1 MLGAVT
7 VRQFLVMTS
16 LGVASLTTA
25 FAADMVSIKGS
36 IVNMRSGPSTRTEAL
51 WELNKDYPL
60 KVLKRKG
67 GWLQV
72 QDFENDRGWVS
83 RKLTSKTAYH
93 VVKSNTANIRSGPS
107 TKYPIISKAERGDVL
122 RTRGKKSGWIKV
134 QPGSGKSGWVSG
146 KLVWGW

>member
-1 MLGAVT
+1 MFGAVT
-7 VRQFLVMTS
+7 VRQLIVVAS
-16 LGVASLTTA
+16 LGVAGLTTT
-25 FAADMVSIKGS
+25 FAAEMVSIKGS
-36 IVNMRSGPSTRTEAL
+36 IVNMRSGPGTRTEAL
-51 WELNKDYPL
+51 WELKKGYPL

-67 GWLQV
+67 SWLQV

-107 TKYPIISKAERGDVL
+107 TRYPIVGQAERGDVL
-122 RTRGKKSGWIKV
+122 RTRGKKSGWVKV
-134 QPGSGKSGWVSG
+134 QPQSGKSGWVSG

>member
-7 VRQFLVMTS
+7 VRQFLV
-16 LGVASLTTA
+16 VASLSVASVTTA

-36 IVNMRSGPSTRTEAL
+36 IVNMRSGPSTRTDAL
-51 WELNKDYPL
+51 WELKKGYPL
-60 KVLKRKG
+60 KVLKRQG
-67 GWLQV
+67 SWLQV

-93 VVKSNTANIRSGPS
+93 VVKSNTAHIRSGPS
-107 TKYPIISKAERGDVL
+107 THYPIVGKAERGDVL
-122 RTRGKKSGWIKV
+122 RTQSKKSGWVKV
-134 QPGSGKSGWVSG
+134 QRASGKSGWVSG